1 MWNELYHD
9 IIVDHSRHSPYRK
22 KLESACSSSCGYN
35 PMCGDEITLW
45 ACCRDGYIEQLT
57 FEGQGCAIS
66 QASASLAC
74 SYLRNLTYKEAR
86 ERIEQMLSLL
96 TGKIDHIDVEELMAL
111 GEIKRFPMRVKCATM
126 AWHASQD
133 ILKDK

>member
-9 IIVDHSRHSPYRK
+9 IIVDHSRLSRHRH
-22 KLESACSSSCGYN
+22 KLEEPCEKSCGFN
-35 PMCGDEITLW
+35 PLCGDEITIW
-45 ACCRDGYIEQLT
+45 AHCDHEIIKDIA

-74 SYLRNLTYKEAR
+74 AHLKGLSFEKAK
-86 ERIEQMLSLL
+86 ERIGKMLSLL
-96 TGKIDHIDVEELMAL
+96 TGKIDEVDVEELMAL
-111 GEIKRFPMRVKCATM
+111 GDIKRFPMRVKCATM
-126 AWHASQD
+126 AWHACQD